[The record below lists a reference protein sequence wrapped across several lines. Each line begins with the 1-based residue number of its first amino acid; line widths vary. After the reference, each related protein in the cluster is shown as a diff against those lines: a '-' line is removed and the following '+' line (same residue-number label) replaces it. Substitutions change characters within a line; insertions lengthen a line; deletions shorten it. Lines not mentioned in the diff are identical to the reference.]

1 MRSPLS
7 GGGSP
12 AALAMS
18 GPGLRREIE
27 TLGRQSSGGAG
38 GRSGDILVVYH
49 ISYWSGDILAV

>member
-18 GPGLRREIE
+18 GPGPRREIE
-27 TLGRQSSGGAG
+27 TMGRQSSGGAG
-38 GRSGDILVVYH
+38 GRSGDIL
-49 ISYWSGDILAV
+49 AV